1 MALGLPG
8 DSPHLQPEILA
19 NRPILSLGRGQRKD
33 STLSFLYRE
42 TKERILF
49 LSDTQGKTA
58 SRLGQKVTISTAG
71 ERSEAF
77 VPPRLPPVPAVRMDR
92 LYTRLEAAN
101 RAIGRLDGV
110 ASILP
115 DTPLFLYMYV
125 RKEALLSSQIE
136 GTQSSLS
143 DLLLFESEDAP
154 GVPLDDV
161 QEVSNYIGAMNHGLN
176 RIREGFPL
184 SLRLIREIHEAL
196 LSKGRGSTKQPGEF
210 RKSQNWIGGTRPGNA
225 LFVPPPPERVMDL
238 MADLETFI
246 HTDAPEIPF
255 LIKAG
260 LVHVQFETIH
270 PFLDGNGRLG
280 RLLITFLLCTHGILK
295 EPILYLSLYFKSH
308 RQHYYDLLQRVRDHG
323 DWETWLEFFL
333 DGITETSL
341 QAADAAREILQLFES
356 DRKRIEELGR
366 PAASA
371 LRVHQLLQQKP
382 LTGINDA
389 AEKLKLSS
397 PTVAKSIEHLEQ
409 LGIVRETTGRQR
421 GRKFV
426 YGEYLNILNR
436 GTEPLNR

>member
-1 MALGLPG
+1 
-8 DSPHLQPEILA
+8 
-19 NRPILSLGRGQRKD
+19 LSV
-33 STLSFLYRE
+33 
-42 TKERILF
+42 
-49 LSDTQGKTA
+49 TQGQNAT
-58 SRLGQKVTISTAG
+58 RLGQRVAISTAG
-71 ERSEAF
+71 ERAEAY
-77 VPPRLPPVPAVRMDR
+77 VPQALPPIPPVQLER
-92 LYTRLEAAN
+92 LYGRLEAAN

-143 DLLLFESEDAP
+143 ELLLFESEDVP

-210 RKSQNWIGGTRPGNA
+210 RRSQNWIGGTRPGNA
-225 LFVPPPPERVMDL
+225 LFVPPPPDRVMDL
-238 MADLETFI
+238 MAGLEEFI
-246 HTDAPEIPF
+246 HADTPEIPF
-255 LIKAG
+255 LVKAG

-308 RQHYYDLLQRVRDHG
+308 RQQYYDLLQRVRDHG

-341 QAADAAREILQLFES
+341 QAADAAREILRLFEA
-356 DRKRIEELGR
+356 DRHRIEELGR

-371 LRVHQLLQQKP
+371 LRVHQMLQQKP
-382 LTGINDA
+382 LIGINEA
-389 AEKLKLSS
+389 TVKLKMSQ
-397 PTVAKSIEHLEQ
+397 PTVAKSIQHLEA

-421 GRKFV
+421 GRRFV
-426 YGEYLNILNR
+426 YNEYLNILNR
-436 GTEPLNR
+436 GTEPLGK